1 MAVFLRRTLTPCPSA
16 FRERLGKRGGSS
28 RQVIKHKLSHTP
40 ETPGHNIKQTLV
52 DGKLF
57 IRRHILKASR
67 MAIRKWDVDQ
77 SIAHSANYKKEQNIS
92 MKEPLALIGQ
102 HR

>member
-1 MAVFLRRTLTPCPSA
+1 MAAFLRGTLILCPSA
-16 FRERLGKRGGSS
+16 FHEPLAKREGSQ
-28 RQVIKHKLSHTP
+28 RQVIKYMLSHTP

-67 MAIRKWDVDQ
+67 MSLRKWDVEQ
-77 SIAHSANYKKEQNIS
+77 SIAHSANYKKEKNIS
-92 MKEPLALIGQ
+92 MKEPLAVIGQ